1 MQKGSDFFKV
11 FASTFMAGKFY
22 VSLMHKKS
30 IFFSI
35 LSIREGD
42 MLYFVLPGPVS
53 CVMSAVSGIM
63 LWVTGRVCLNL
74 NSIKTLLSKVIRLI
88 GKEDGRKKGRESLG
102 S

>member
-22 VSLMHKKS
+22 VSLIHKKS

-42 MLYFVLPGPVS
+42 MYFMLPGPVS
-53 CVMSAVSGIM
+53 CVMSTVSGIM
-63 LWVTGRVCLNL
+63 LWVSG
-74 NSIKTLLSKVIRLI
+74 SLSDFALI
-88 GKEDGRKKGRESLG
+88 
-102 S
+102 